1 MAAILEREPPPLSSL
16 QPLATPALERMVST
30 CLAKDPDER
39 WQTARDLLRELQ
51 WFAEPDAALKADS
64 ESGKLAAPAGGLRA
78 RPRRL
83 GWLMA
88 AGAVLVA
95 AGAGAVVWF
104 GRSGEPA
111 APAPLMRLTS
121 DTGLTTDPA
130 LSPDGKLVAYASD
143 RGGADNLDIWVKQV
157 EGGDPLRL
165 TSDSADE
172 YEPSFSPDGNRIV
185 FRSERDGGGIYTI
198 PSLGGEPRL
207 IAKGGREPRFSPDGA
222 RMAFVTGGGG
232 LSGG

>member
-1 MAAILEREPPPLSSL
+1 MRALMAAILEREPPPLSSL
-16 QPLATPALERMVST
+16 QPLATPALERLVAT
-30 CLAKDPDER
+30 CLAKDPDDR

-51 WFAEPDAALKADS
+51 WLADSDAALKADS
-64 ESGKLAAPAGGLRA
+64 ESGKRAAPVGGPRS
-78 RPRRL
+78 RPGRL

-95 AGAGAVVWF
+95 AGAAAVIWF
-104 GRSGEPA
+104 GRSTGPA

-143 RGGADNLDIWVKQV
+143 RAGADNLDIWVKQV
-157 EGGDPLRL
+157 EGGAPLRL
-165 TSDSADE
+165 TSDPGDE

-198 PSLGGEPRL
+198 PSLGGEPR
-207 IAKGGREPRFSPDGA
+207 
-222 RMAFVTGGGG
+222 V
-232 LSGG
+232 